1 MTIQEDKL
9 RELYTTYPAGI
20 YQHDTLEISHSLFTE
35 RFFFT
40 REPLGLT
47 GVTITNANG
56 STEVVD
62 FDGVNFELVLN
73 RKKSDLD
80 SDFSF
85 TFGDPENR
93 LDDELDLIPLDNTEK
108 IQIVYR
114 SYRSDDLTG
123 EGELFRLEA
132 LSVNQEKGIFTVQC
146 GAPQLN
152 WQQTGIRYE
161 YDVFPMLR
169 AL

>member
-9 RELYTTYPAGI
+9 RELYTTYPAGK
-20 YQHDTLEISHSLFTE
+20 YQVDTLEISHSLFTE

-40 REPLGLT
+40 REPFGLT
-47 GVTITNANG
+47 DVTITNVG
-56 STEVVD
+56 GGTEQVD
-62 FDGVNFELVLN
+62 FVGANFEPVLN
-73 RKKSDLD
+73 QKKSDLD
-80 SDFSF
+80 SNFAF
-85 TFGDPENR
+85 TLADPENR

-108 IQIVYR
+108 ISVVYR
-114 SYRSDDLTG
+114 SYNSDDLTG
-123 EGELFRLEA
+123 EGELFRLEV
-132 LSVNQEKGIFTVQC
+132 LNVNQQKGVFTIDC
-146 GAPQLN
+146 GVPQLN